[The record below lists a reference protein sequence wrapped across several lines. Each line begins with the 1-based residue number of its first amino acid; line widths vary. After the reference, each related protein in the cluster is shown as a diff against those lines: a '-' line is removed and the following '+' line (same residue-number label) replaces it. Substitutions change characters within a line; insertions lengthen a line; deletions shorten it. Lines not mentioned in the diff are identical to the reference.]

1 MPISLRIP
9 DCLRQDEKSAK
20 NLNHWGFRPRSS
32 SVQNANG
39 INLQRLENSRQMAS
53 SCVCRRFEMITQK
66 ARYALRALAALAQ
79 ADPGEPMMI
88 SEIAGQQAIPKKFLE
103 QILLDLKHQG
113 IVASRR
119 GKAGGYLLLKPAR
132 DITYGEVLRIIDGPI
147 APLPCL
153 SITAYRKCD
162 DCDGEQTCEIR
173 HVFAKVADATRKVL
187 FSTTIADTVDLPV
200 DAKVTR
206 LLA

>member
-1 MPISLRIP
+1 
-9 DCLRQDEKSAK
+9 
-20 NLNHWGFRPRSS
+20 
-32 SVQNANG
+32 
-39 INLQRLENSRQMAS
+39 
-53 SCVCRRFEMITQK
+53 MITQK

-79 ADPGEPMMI
+79 VDPGEPMMI
-88 SEIAGQQAIPKKFLE
+88 SEIAEQQAIPKKFLE

-119 GKAGGYLLLKPAR
+119 GKAGGYLLLKPAHE
-132 DITYGEVLRIIDGPI
+132 ITYGEVLRIIDGPI

-187 FSTTIADTVDLPV
+187 FSTTIADTADLPAG
-200 DAKVTR
+200 AKVTR

>member
-1 MPISLRIP
+1 
-9 DCLRQDEKSAK
+9 
-20 NLNHWGFRPRSS
+20 
-32 SVQNANG
+32 
-39 INLQRLENSRQMAS
+39 
-53 SCVCRRFEMITQK
+53 MITQK

-79 ADPGEPMMI
+79 VDPGEPMMI
-88 SEIAGQQAIPKKFLE
+88 SDIAEQQTIPKKFLE
-103 QILLDLKHQG
+103 QILLELKHQG

-119 GKAGGYLLLKPAR
+119 GKQGGYLLLKPA
-132 DITYGEVLRIIDGPI
+132 DEITYGEILRIIDGPI

-187 FSTTIADTVDLPV
+187 FSTTIADTAALP
-200 DAKVTR
+200 AGAEITR